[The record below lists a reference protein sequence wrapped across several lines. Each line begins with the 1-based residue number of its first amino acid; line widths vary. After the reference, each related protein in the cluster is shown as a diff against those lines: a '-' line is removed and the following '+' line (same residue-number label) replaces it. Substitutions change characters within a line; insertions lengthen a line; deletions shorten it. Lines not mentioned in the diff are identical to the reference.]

1 MSYLLH
7 PPLLDEV
14 GLESALRWYIDGFSN
29 RSGIQTSLAMRK
41 DFGRLSKE
49 QEITLFRVVQESL
62 TNVLRHSG
70 SQSAKVE
77 LRRAPN
83 QVELEIIDHG
93 KGISP
98 AQLATL
104 RSGSTGVGLGG
115 MRERLSQFGGE
126 LSIDSSGVGTKV
138 IAKLPIGAR
147 TAQS

>member
-1 MSYLLH
+1 
-7 PPLLDEV
+7 
-14 GLESALRWYIDGFSN
+14 
-29 RSGIQTSLAMRK
+29 MRR

-70 SQSAKVE
+70 SQSAKVD
-77 LRRAPN
+77 LRRTPH
-83 QVELEIIDHG
+83 QVELEISDHG

-98 AQLATL
+98 GQLATL

-126 LSIDSSGVGTKV
+126 LSIDSSGAGTKV
-138 IAKLPIGAR
+138 VAKLPTTPRSAP
-147 TAQS
+147 